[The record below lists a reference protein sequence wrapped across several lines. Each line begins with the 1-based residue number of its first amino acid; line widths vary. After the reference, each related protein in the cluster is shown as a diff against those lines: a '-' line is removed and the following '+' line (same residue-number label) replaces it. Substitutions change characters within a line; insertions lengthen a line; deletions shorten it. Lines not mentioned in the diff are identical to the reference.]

1 MSREPDAF
9 EEFFR
14 RHFRHVVGFLV
25 TLGFELDKAR
35 EVTSEAMYRA
45 YLNWSTIS
53 YPRAWVYTTA
63 ERIAVHESR
72 RDADGIVRAIRG
84 GWAAPPLI
92 DPCKVVDGY
101 AEVVTVLSALPPA
114 QRHVMAW
121 FMHGFTP
128 SEIAELTGMKPAT
141 ARSHLRHARERLRV
155 DYETGTLKPPGPDDP
170 DASSERKE
178 VIDDAQ

>member
-1 MSREPDAF
+1 MSREPDSF

-14 RHFRHVVGFLV
+14 CHFRHVVGFLV
-25 TLGFELDKAR
+25 TLGFESDKAG
-35 EVTSEAMYRA
+35 EVTSEVMYRA

-53 YPRAWVYTTA
+53 FPRAWVYTAA

-72 RDADGIVRAIRG
+72 RDADGIARAIRG
-84 GWAAPPLI
+84 GWSAPRLI
-92 DPCKVVDGY
+92 DPCTVVDGY
-101 AEVVTVLSALPPA
+101 AEVLTVLSTLPPA

-128 SEIAELTGMKPAT
+128 SEIAELTGIKPAT
-141 ARSHLRHARERLRV
+141 VRSHLRHARKRLRV
-155 DYETGTLKPPGPDDP
+155 IYTAGTMDPPGRNEA